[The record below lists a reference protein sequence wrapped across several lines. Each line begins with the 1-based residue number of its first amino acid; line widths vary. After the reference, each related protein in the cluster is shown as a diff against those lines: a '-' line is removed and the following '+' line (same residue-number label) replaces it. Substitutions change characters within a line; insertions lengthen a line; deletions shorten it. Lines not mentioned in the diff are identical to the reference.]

1 MGKRQI
7 GSSFDKF
14 LEQEGLLQDAQ
25 AVAIKRVI
33 AYQLAQLMK
42 DQAMTKVELAKRMRT
57 SRAALDRLLDPE
69 NTSVTLQTL
78 QSAATAV
85 GGKITIA
92 LEV

>member
-1 MGKRQI
+1 MGKRHT
-7 GSSFDKF
+7 GSSLDEF
-14 LEQEGLLQDAQ
+14 LAQEGLLQDPQ

-33 AYQLAQLMK
+33 AYQLAELMK

-78 QSAATAV
+78 QSAASAV